1 MQYQKNRS
9 IENAV
14 SVIKNIKSGDHIFIH
29 GAAATPN
36 NLIKMLLERAS
47 ELTDVTLYHLHTEG
61 IVDYAKPEYKNSFK
75 VRNLFVGANMRK
87 LVDFDRVD
95 YIPCF
100 LSEMPSIF
108 RNKKIKLDY
117 AFIQTSAIDKNGFV
131 SLGTSVDVAKAAVLA
146 ATTVVAEINNQMPR
160 TFGDGIL
167 STNQIH
173 GAIFTDQPIY
183 QAGIKPLT
191 DEEIAI
197 GKHTASLIEDG
208 SCLQMGI
215 GAIPNAVLNQLTG
228 HKNLGLHTE
237 MCSDGILPLLQSGVI
252 NNSQK
257 KFHKDRSVC
266 TFMIG
271 SQNLYDYVHD
281 NPSFTVL
288 EADYVNNP
296 TIIARNKK
304 VISINS
310 AIEVDL
316 TGQVCADSIGP
327 KIISG
332 VGGQIDYIRG
342 ASLSEGGKPIIAI
355 TSRTKKGISRIVPF
369 LKEGA
374 GVVTSRAHIHYVV
387 TEYGVADLFA
397 KSLGERA
404 QALIQISHPE
414 DRENLQRQW
423 YEKYIQN

>member
-1 MQYQKNRS
+1 MQIQKNLT
-9 IENAV
+9 IENAA

-36 NLIKMLLERAS
+36 NLIKMLLERAF

-167 STNQIH
+167 STSQIH

-191 DEEIAI
+191 NEEIAI
-197 GKHTASLIEDG
+197 GQHAATLIEDG

-215 GAIPNAVLNQLTG
+215 GAIPNAVLNQLAG

-271 SQNLYDYVHD
+271 SQKLYDYVHD

-355 TSRTKKGISRIVPF
+355 TSRTKNGISRIVPF

-423 YEKYIQN
+423 YEKYIRN